1 MVEHVSRQGMFS
13 AGHTQNDAGHFDF
26 DWRSRVVIRSRT
38 ADPHKVI
45 REESEVNFSLVRKV
59 KSEVIRDS
67 GRVVGHCRIGGR
79 SCMSGTAALAVA
91 AAWSGTAELRLSI
104 FSVSCFQ
111 ACAGGL

>member
-26 DWRSRVVIRSRT
+26 DWRSRVVIRT

-45 REESEVNFSLVRKV
+45 RGESEVNFSLVRKV

-67 GRVVGHCRIGGR
+67 GCVVGHCRIGGRNCMVGHCRIGGR

-104 FSVSCFQ
+104 F
-111 ACAGGL
+111 